1 MDIALS
7 LMTLTIAALV
17 LGAIALWRRG
27 GNRKQ
32 AGLMLVLAA
41 VLIANVAIWT
51 LPNSEGESLV
61 RAADTKKTPE

>member
-1 MDIALS
+1 
-7 LMTLTIAALV
+7 MTLTIAALV

-32 AGLMLVLAA
+32 AGLMLALAA
-41 VLIANVAIWT
+41 VLIVNVAIWT

-61 RAADTKKTPE
+61 RAADTQKAPE